1 MSSNLDQFVAGG
13 VGGMAGVIAGH
24 PLGTVFFFKSEINLY
39 CKNLC

>member
-24 PLGTVFFFKSEINLY
+24 PLGTVHFLYFKSNSVL
-39 CKNLC
+39 

>member
-24 PLGTVFFFKSEINLY
+24 PLGTVHFKVRNQFL
-39 CKNLC
+39 L